1 MGVFVF
7 VCFRSRYETNY
18 RCVRFAGGRGRPPL
32 QIVSTGIADLP
43 AGARRRRGEGAPPYR
58 GGKRHF
64 KRILI
69 RDGSPFAPARF
80 LDYARNDEAKCR
92 DAWFAGGRGRPPL
105 QIVSTGIA
113 DLPTAA
119 RRRADEELPYRAL
132 PKINTGVAD
141 LPSTARRKLI
151 ALSGVSDGAILCFI
165 QLYIIYSKCRYSS
178 FCSSSSFL
186 IRVTRTSWTCF
197 AVALVTSKR
206 SESFSTASPT
216 TGILSISSIT

>member
-43 AGARRRRGEGAPPYR
+43 AGARRRRGEERPYR

-80 LDYARNDEAKCR
+80 LGYARNDEAKCR

-105 QIVSTGIA
+105 PALPKVNTGIA
-113 DLPTAA
+113 DLPSA
-119 RRRADEELPYRAL
+119 
-132 PKINTGVAD
+132 
-141 LPSTARRKLI
+141 ARRKLI